1 MSINFNFNSFGNS
14 TQNNTITVNNNE
26 IDKILG
32 LLKEINLSSAD
43 IAELKTAIENDRE
56 EVKKSNSLGSN
67 VKNWCLSVFNKVTSG
82 LIVNA
87 SLPLVKQTISN
98 VLSAIYQFPIQF

>member
-1 MSINFNFNSFGNS
+1 MSINFNFNSFDNS
-14 TQNNTITVNNNE
+14 NQNNTITVKNNE
-26 IDKILG
+26 IDKILE
-32 LLKEINLSSAD
+32 LLKEINLSSSD
-43 IAELKTAIENDRE
+43 ISELKTAIENDNK

-67 VKNWCLSVFNKVTSG
+67 VRNWCLSILDKVTSG